1 MDRLLFGG
9 SAATQLPG
17 PAVALGTSIE
27 LGRDRQLRALWAL
40 QSLSSG
46 AASELKTFWLKAGP
60 WFVPG
65 HAP

>member
-9 SAATQLPG
+9 SAAMQLPG

-27 LGRDRQLRALWAL
+27 LGRDPLLGALWAL

-46 AASELKTFWLKAGP
+46 AASELKTF
-60 WFVPG
+60 
-65 HAP
+65 